1 MTCSSWPETTG
12 WGCLYGGDWT
22 ELDRSMGISQTADC
36 ELLCHQQNSN
46 GCCYLSDSSGC
57 YWKTSATVSTS
68 ESTQG
73 LAVACV
79 MPGIAFLD

>member
-1 MTCSSWPETTG
+1 MACSSWPETTR
-12 WGCLYGGDWT
+12 WGCLNGGDWT

-57 YWKTSATVSTS
+57 YWRISAEVSTS
-68 ESTQG
+68 SSQG

-79 MPGIAFLD
+79 MSGIPFLN